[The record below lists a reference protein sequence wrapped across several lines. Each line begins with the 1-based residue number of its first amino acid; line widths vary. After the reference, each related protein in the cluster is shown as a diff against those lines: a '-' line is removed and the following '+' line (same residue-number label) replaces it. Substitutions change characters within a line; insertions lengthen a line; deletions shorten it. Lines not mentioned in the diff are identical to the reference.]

1 MKRVYTN
8 ILVVYQGQE
17 GKFNFHDKVDKDNTY
32 FVRNTKKKTTTG
44 IPNLFE
50 ATLDTMA
57 LNHWTMDPSL
67 LKDSYS
73 WHNIQC
79 KDKFARFHSALHCI
93 SVPYLK
99 QGRAENTE

>member
-50 ATLDTMA
+50 ATYDTSI
-57 LNHWTMDPSL
+57 TPSKRPL
-67 LKDSYS
+67 
-73 WHNIQC
+73 
-79 KDKFARFHSALHCI
+79 
-93 SVPYLK
+93 
-99 QGRAENTE
+99 ENTERFK